1 MQNFQCVL
9 QIIILIFIKRM
20 SLAMYAAPF
29 NDNSNNSNNSMDES
43 QDNLISKKRQ
53 SHNKTQKRYPKENF
67 DTQKVNS
74 VLETIHNNSTT
85 EDDNNL
91 GDFNPPPMPDSAG
104 VNKTVATEDGMNM
117 SNEKN
122 DQMFR
127 TLGRA
132 PQPNYIGGD
141 NLDLNDYK
149 LYGNSKTVDE
159 YYKNVLPGGHNNLNR
174 NPVNRPYYNTI
185 SDSMGSN
192 NSPPSPDILLQ
203 KLNYMINLLE
213 DQQDERTNNVTE
225 EVVLYSFLGIFIIFV
240 VDSFARVGKYIR

>member
-1 MQNFQCVL
+1 
-9 QIIILIFIKRM
+9 
-20 SLAMYAAPF
+20 MYAAPF

-74 VLETIHNNSTT
+74 VLETIHNNSTSD
-85 EDDNNL
+85 EDNNL

-132 PQPNYIGGD
+132 PQPNYTGGD

-149 LYGNSKTVDE
+149 LYGNSKTVDD
-159 YYKNVLPGGHNNLNR
+159 YYKKVLPGGHNNLNR
-174 NPVNRPYYNTI
+174 NPANRPYYNTI
-185 SDSMGSN
+185 SDAMDSSSSTN
-192 NSPPSPDILLQ
+192 PDILLQ

>member
-1 MQNFQCVL
+1 
-9 QIIILIFIKRM
+9 M

-29 NDNSNNSNNSMDES
+29 NDNSNNTNNSMDES

-85 EDDNNL
+85 DDDNNL

-104 VNKTVATEDGMNM
+104 VNKTTATEAGMNM

-122 DQMFR
+122 DLMFR

-132 PQPNYIGGD
+132 PQPNYVGGD

-149 LYGNSKTVDE
+149 LYGDSKTTEE
-159 YYKNVLPGGHNNLNR
+159 YYKKVLPGGYTPNR

-185 SDSMGSN
+185 RDPMDGNSSAN
-192 NSPPSPDILLQ
+192 NPDILLQ

-240 VDSFARVGKYIR
+240 VDSFAKVGKYIR